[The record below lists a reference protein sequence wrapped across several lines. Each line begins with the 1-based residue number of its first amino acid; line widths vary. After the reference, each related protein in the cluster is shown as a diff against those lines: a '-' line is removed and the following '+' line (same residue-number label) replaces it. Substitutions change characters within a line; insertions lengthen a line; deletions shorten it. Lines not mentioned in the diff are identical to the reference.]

1 MIENFE
7 YITIE
12 LTDDEKKLIQP
23 MIAGFK
29 KRTVENPIK
38 APDIVKAINISF
50 YETGVINKKFSEVK
64 LRKIVNYIRSY
75 SLLPLIATSKGYYTS
90 YNAEDI
96 ESQIRS
102 LGQRVSSIQ
111 SCMNGLKKIKINI
124 NQ

>member
-29 KRTVENPIK
+29 KRTAENPIK

-50 YETGVINKKFSEVK
+50 YDTGVLKNKFSEVK
-64 LRKIVNYIRSY
+64 LRKIANYIRSY

-90 YNAEDI
+90 YNPEDI

-111 SCMNGLKKIKINI
+111 SCMNGLRKIKNSN